1 MKRIFVPSN
10 GVGDWKPSSEGAGE
24 TASSDATAA
33 LAACWE
39 AADGALPKDVRY
51 LLDASLVLAF
61 ADARPIVML
70 QGYGSKP
77 PGSGA
82 TVRTD
87 LRVPAH
93 GKAGLFVISVGGATG
108 DGLGDFVSDRLH
120 RGAPDEL
127 ARIDAMQ
134 AELELSLP
142 LNACPMI
149 SIKHRC
155 LSLAAGAILAAKEFG
170 AETALML
177 IHSFSDRSAGFEDFR
192 RFASLFGVSVAPDTI
207 ARIPRTC
214 PPDLYIGWCRSD
226 PKNADG
232 AQSD

>member
-70 QGYGSKP
+70 QGYGSKL

-87 LRVPAH
+87 LLVPAH

-149 SIKHRC
+149 SI
-155 LSLAAGAILAAKEFG
+155 
-170 AETALML
+170 
-177 IHSFSDRSAGFEDFR
+177 
-192 RFASLFGVSVAPDTI
+192 
-207 ARIPRTC
+207 
-214 PPDLYIGWCRSD
+214 
-226 PKNADG
+226 
-232 AQSD
+232 

>member
-70 QGYGSKP
+70 QGYGSKL

-87 LRVPAH
+87 LLVPAH

-108 DGLGDFVSDRLH
+108 DGLGDFVSDGLH
-120 RGAPDEL
+120 GGAPDAA
-127 ARIDAMQ
+127 ARIGAMQ
-134 AELELSLP
+134 AELELALS

>member
-1 MKRIFVPSN
+1 MKRIFVPSK
-10 GVGDWKPSSEGAGE
+10 GVGDWKPFSEGAGK
-24 TASSDATAA
+24 TASPDATAA

-61 ADARPIVML
+61 TDVRPIVML
-70 QGYGSKP
+70 PGYGSEL
-77 PGSGA
+77 PGSG
-82 TVRTD
+82 TPVRTD
-87 LRVPAH
+87 LLVPAH
-93 GKAGLFVISVGGATG
+93 GKAGLFVISIGGAND
-108 DGLGDFVSDRLH
+108 DGLGDFVSDGLH
-120 RGAPDEL
+120 RDAPEEIR
-127 ARIDAMQ
+127 RIDAMQ

-155 LSLAAGAILAAKEFG
+155 LSLAAGAVLAAKEFG
-170 AETALML
+170 VDTALML

-207 ARIPRTC
+207 ARIPRIC
-214 PPDLYIGWCRSD
+214 PPDLYIGWCRGD
-226 PKNADG
+226 PKNAG
-232 AQSD
+232 GVQSD